1 MSYIIAQDG
10 SNNYLMNCGSDIFS
24 KSQWNLEFQTLIYIA
39 ECIAHG
45 NQPGPR
51 ITQEIQVRILTPQL
65 IFFIMAFFISFNC
78 SCNYYS
84 MKT

>member
-45 NQPGPR
+45 NW
-51 ITQEIQVRILTPQL
+51 ITQEIQVLILTPQL

-84 MKT
+84 MKM

>member
-1 MSYIIAQDG
+1 MSYIIAQDS

-45 NQPGPR
+45 NW
-51 ITQEIQVRILTPQL
+51 ITSLGH
-65 IFFIMAFFISFNC
+65 A
-78 SCNYYS
+78 
-84 MKT
+84 

>member
-45 NQPGPR
+45 NW

-84 MKT
+84 MKM